1 MNKEQVIMWGAS
13 MMTVDSG
20 ATGYKSTATG
30 HMSGN
35 VPYPEPQMDW
45 DAIRRARAA
54 GRDTLPWS
62 LPSATHLKPV
72 PDTGCMTARKKGHNG
87 LCVECPLPDCLA
99 RGTE

>member
-1 MNKEQVIMWGAS
+1 
-13 MMTVDSG
+13 MT
-20 ATGYKSTATG
+20 TGYKSTATG
-30 HMSGN
+30 NMSGN
-35 VPYPEPQMDW
+35 VPYPDPRMDW

-62 LPSATHLKPV
+62 LPSAVHLKPV

-87 LCVECPLPDCLA
+87 RCVECPLPDCLA